1 MNPIRKLLGLL
12 TIIFIA
18 LPVLFAI
25 IIAVGATKAI
35 VSPEILSDIPQDIV
49 KNLPKAVDEIYVEL
63 KDSDLGKTDMGNN
76 TKLWLK
82 AILKLKTTPKV
93 IIESSGISK
102 WLEQELA
109 VSLQHMGDILRSEAE
124 PETVK
129 LNLRS
134 LKTALTSAT
143 MVKYCKELIAQLPP
157 CTEIEI
163 EEWKKL
169 TVKIKGIDSIPACK
183 PDNIEITDTLV
194 KNFLEL
200 LVENTPDKVEL
211 FKINDKL
218 PYGLDIIKFVSS
230 IAYALFLIPVIFIII
245 GSAIGATSK
254 KNFFKW
260 SGYTTISGGLSAL
273 SFSSLII
280 NIVPLS
286 KFTINFGHSGIIISE
301 HFESILLQK
310 TCLFSDLILDK
321 LFTPISELGGT
332 VAIIGLLLVGVSYLV
347 EPKETK

>member
-25 IIAVGATKAI
+25 IIAVGATKTI

-49 KNLPKAVDEIYVEL
+49 KNLPKVIDEFYVEL
-63 KDSDLGKTDMGNN
+63 KDNDLDKTDMNNN

-82 AILKLKTTPKV
+82 TILKSKTTPKM
-93 IIESSGISK
+93 IIKSSGISK

-109 VSLQHMGDILRSEAE
+109 VSLRHMGDILRGEAE

-129 LNLRS
+129 LNLKK
-134 LKTALTSAT
+134 LKKCFTSSA
-143 MVKYCKELIAQLPP
+143 MIEYCKELIVQLPP
-157 CTEIEI
+157 CTENEI
-163 EEWKKL
+163 EEWKNL
-169 TVKIKGIDSIPACK
+169 TFEKKDINSIPACK
-183 PDNIEITDTLV
+183 PDNIKITNTLV
-194 KNFLEL
+194 KDFLEL
-200 LVENTPDKVEL
+200 LVENTPDKIEL
-211 FKINDKL
+211 FRINAKL

-245 GSAIGATSK
+245 GSAIGTTSK

-260 SGYTTISGGLSAL
+260 SGYTTILGGLSAL
-273 SFSSLII
+273 SFSSLVI
-280 NIVPLS
+280 NMIPLS
-286 KFTINFGHSGIIISE
+286 KFAISFDHSNIIISE

-310 TCLFSDLILDK
+310 TCLFSELILDK

-332 VAIIGLLLVGVSYLV
+332 VAIIGLLLVGISYLV
-347 EPKETK
+347 EPKEIK